1 MKKLSR
7 RAMLRGTA
15 GAGVV
20 SIALPPLE
28 AMLNG
33 NGTAYAAS
41 PFPQRFG
48 VWYYGCGITGHSA
61 PLAVEN
67 FFPKTPG
74 ASWDPPR
81 LLQPLA
87 ANKSYVTVVGGTQ
100 WAIAENTPHHVSR
113 TAPVSGSYNLAN
125 VGNGGKMGPAFD
137 PAGPSIDRV
146 VAEAWKGKAPVDSV
160 EMAVSRV
167 GKYEGMISFLPG
179 QLFPGEFDPAN
190 VFHRLFGNG
199 VPKAALAGSPPPGG
213 QPVEPNKAVL
223 ARKSVLDVVL
233 ADADDLKRR
242 LGKADGVRV
251 DAHLAGVRDIE
262 HQLDV
267 LLVNGSMPGSQS
279 VGAGC
284 ALPAAP
290 TAAPYDMLKE
300 DFAGVHKVFADL
312 LVMALTCDLTR
323 VFSLEFTGAQCNSLM
338 WPVGVMKAFHDY
350 THGGS
355 EPDVDMLNMAEFSL
369 KQFAYLVDRLKN
381 TPQGAG
387 NLLDSMAI
395 YCVNE
400 YLNSTSHSMKNG
412 NHPILVVG
420 KANGA
425 LNAGQFIKPA
435 STENASRVGLAVL
448 HALGVMAPSFGV
460 LAGMA
465 TEPLPGILS

>member
-1 MKKLSR
+1 
-7 RAMLRGTA
+7 
-15 GAGVV
+15 
-20 SIALPPLE
+20 
-28 AMLNG
+28 
-33 NGTAYAAS
+33 
-41 PFPQRFG
+41 
-48 VWYYGCGITGHSA
+48 
-61 PLAVEN
+61 
-67 FFPKTPG
+67 
-74 ASWDPPR
+74 
-81 LLQPLA
+81 
-87 ANKSYVTVVGGTQ
+87 
-100 WAIAENTPHHVSR
+100 
-113 TAPVSGSYNLAN
+113 
-125 VGNGGKMGPAFD
+125 
-137 PAGPSIDRV
+137 
-146 VAEAWKGKAPVDSV
+146 
-160 EMAVSRV
+160 
-167 GKYEGMISFLPG
+167 LPG

-233 ADADDLKRR
+233 TDADDLKRR

-448 HALGVMAPSFGV
+448 HALGVMTPSFGV